1 MLRTASV
8 PSAKSLNSDIEF
20 TTVYSFFS
28 NFCVATSLSLSL
40 RIAIAFIVDV
50 CVSSIGAVYSVLLAC
65 CLTSLSI
72 A

>member
-50 CVSSIGAVYSVLLAC
+50 CVVL
-65 CLTSLSI
+65 
-72 A
+72 